1 LCVSRGRG
9 EGIGEEKV
17 HRYSAP
23 GLPTEGREHRRVGE
37 AEACAAMEAAADA
50 ESSRRSDADP
60 WRRAC
65 GGGRSGAAEAG
76 GEGVSWM

>member
-1 LCVSRGRG
+1 MVSIESVSTRCRT
-9 EGIGEEKV
+9 
-17 HRYSAP
+17 
-23 GLPTEGREHRRVGE
+23 TESRVRRRADE

-65 GGGRSGAAEAG
+65 GGGRGRAAEAR